1 MKNSKRIISKLLVFT
16 LIAGMIFA
24 AGCSKKTSST
34 GDLVVTINDQKLY
47 MQDMMYFIYAME
59 AQGQMYAQYYPGYWD
74 MEYNEGVTMRQQMK
88 QSVMDAAVM
97 WEILYLKAQEEKDT
111 LTDDEKTTIKTNVES
126 IMTSL
131 KDNSEQLKLTGF
143 TTENL
148 TTAQNKL
155 QLANKYYQKVID
167 GLGIKEDDVKATVD
181 RDKYKEYDTE
191 YLFAATTKYDDSS
204 KLVDLSDEE
213 KAAAKTNINKALT
226 EAKAG
231 KEFADIAKEFDNLTT
246 STLNFVKDD
255 GKADEAYQTA
265 AMKLDNDAIADG
277 IIETASGYY
286 IIKMKDN
293 NSSTSYDAAVKDA
306 VTQAQNDAFTKKYEN
321 EIKKD
326 YTITVN
332 DKVWDKIVMG
342 ETTIPVAER
351 ITSTPA
357 PTGTDATATP
367 TATDT
372 PTPTESGK

>member
-131 KDNSEQLKLTGF
+131 KDNKEQLELTGF

-342 ETTIPVAER
+342 QTTIPVAER